1 VNRAIDRLLRDERRR
16 VRPLLLRAGLLAG
29 LVGAASV
36 VLLGVS
42 GWFITAAALAGM
54 AGSAVAMGFNYMLP
68 SAVIRLLA
76 IVRTGARYGERLTS
90 HAAAFGALAR
100 IRPALF
106 RAICAAPPTRA
117 LGLGTGE
124 ATGRMI
130 QDVGA
135 IENRFIRLSAP
146 ANVAAAA
153 LSGIALTAIAGT
165 TVAAATAVLLVAF
178 LLLGRLLARRL
189 DVPGR
194 AVQHAAGVVRHDI
207 ADLLVAAPE
216 LRCLGLEGWASDRI
230 AASAD
235 GLAARQQHQAQ
246 ARAWIEL
253 LHAATLGG
261 AACLAAL
268 LAADAG
274 PALAALAALAAAMTI
289 DGAVPLLRTFVEQGA
304 VEEAEGRLEIWLV
317 EDEIPVSVEPVC
329 PTLRFAQDGAMAH
342 PPGSRLLLAGAS
354 GSGKT
359 TLIEGLLGLRAVPAD
374 RIWLGRQDVAHVDPA
389 RLRRCF
395 GWAPQDAML
404 IAGTVRDNL
413 LLADAGASEEALW
426 QALHDAAADGLV
438 AALPEGLDT
447 WIGEDGG
454 CLSGGER
461 RRVALARA
469 YLAPAAWLLLDEP
482 SEGLD
487 AVTEAL
493 VVARLRDRLARTGQG
508 LLLTSH
514 RAATQALCTLR
525 VDVSAPPLREV
536 A

>member
-1 VNRAIDRLLRDERRR
+1 MSRAIDRLLRDERRR
-16 VRPLLLRAGLLAG
+16 ARPLLLRAGLLAG

-68 SAVIRLLA
+68 SAMIRLLA

-106 RAICAAPPTRA
+106 RAICAAPVARSLA
-117 LGLGTGE
+117 LGTGE
-124 ATGRMI
+124 ATARMI
-130 QDVGA
+130 QDVDA
-135 IENRFIRLSAP
+135 IENRFVRLSAP
-146 ANVAAAA
+146 ASVAAAA
-153 LSGIALTAIAGT
+153 LSGIALTAIAGI
-165 TVAAATAVLLVAF
+165 AAAGATALLLVAF
-178 LLLGRLLARRL
+178 LLFGRLLARRL
-189 DVPGR
+189 DAPGR
-194 AVQHAAGVVRHDI
+194 AVQRAAGVMRQDI
-207 ADLLVAAPE
+207 AELLVAAPE
-216 LRCLGLEGWASDRI
+216 LRCLGLEDWASARI
-230 AASAD
+230 VASAD
-235 GLAARQQHQAQ
+235 GLAAQQQRQAQ
-246 ARAWIEL
+246 ARAWVEL
-253 LHAATLGG
+253 LHAATLAG
-261 AACLAAL
+261 AACLSAL
-268 LAADAG
+268 LAAEAG
-274 PALAALAALAAAMTI
+274 PALAALVALAAAMTI

-304 VEEAEGRLEIWLV
+304 VEEAEARLETWLA
-317 EDEIPVSVEPVC
+317 EDEAAVPADPLC
-329 PTLRFAQDGAMAH
+329 LTLRFAQDGAMAH

-359 TLIEGLLGLRAVPAD
+359 TLIEGLLGLRALPAD
-374 RIWLGRQDVAHVDPA
+374 RAWLGRHDVAHADPA

-413 LLADAGASEEALW
+413 LLADPGASEEALR
-426 QALHDAAADGLV
+426 QAVHDAAADDLV
-438 AALPEGLDT
+438 AALPDGLDT

-461 RRVALARA
+461 RRIALARA

-487 AVTEAL
+487 TATEAL
-493 VVARLRDRLARTGQG
+493 VIARLRDRLARTGQG

-514 RAATQALCTLR
+514 RPATQALCALR
-525 VDVSAPPLREV
+525 VDVTAPLLR
-536 A
+536 AAA